1 MYRQQEFTFAGDL
14 FNQVWQNNS
23 QDNVAKLYIT
33 RCNMLKEHDLPAE
46 WDGVFVA
53 TTK

>member
-14 FNQVWQNNS
+14 FRKVSQNNP
-23 QDNVAKLYIT
+23 QDKVAKLYIT
-33 RCNMLKEHDLPAE
+33 RCDMLKQHELPAE